1 MTIDAW
7 LRAAAAR
14 LNHESAR
21 LDAELLLTHLLGISR
36 AALYARLRDAL
47 ADDIAARAD
56 ALLARRARGEP
67 IAYITGVREFWFL
80 PLKITPAVLV
90 PRAETEVLVE
100 QALARLPTDRDL
112 QLLDLGTGSGAIAL
126 ALARERPRALVYA
139 VDASAAALAVAQ
151 ENAQRLG
158 LATNVRCVLGD
169 WFSTAPDA
177 PERALPADLRFD
189 LIASNPP
196 YVAGDDPHL
205 LQGDLRYEPRLA
217 LTPEGDG
224 LSAIRRISADA
235 RAHLQPGGWLLL
247 EHGHDQGA
255 AVRTILARD
264 GYADIETIPDMEDRD
279 RVTLARWQG

>member
-14 LNHESAR
+14 LNSESAR

-36 AALYARLRDAL
+36 AALYARLRDTL
-47 ADDIAARAD
+47 AEDIVASAD

-80 PLKITPAVLV
+80 PLKITSAVLV

-112 QLLDLGTGSGAIAL
+112 RLLDLGTGSGAIAL
-126 ALARERPRALVYA
+126 ALAKERPRALVHA
-139 VDASAAALAVAQ
+139 VDASAAALAIAQ
-151 ENAQRLG
+151 ENAERLG
-158 LATNVRCVLGD
+158 LGNVRCALGD
-169 WFSTAPDA
+169 WFRALPDA
-177 PERALPADLRFD
+177 PERALPPGLRFD
-189 LIASNPP
+189 LIAANPP

-235 RAHLQPGGWLLL
+235 RAHLQAGGWLLL

-255 AVRTILARD
+255 AVRQILSRD
-264 GYADIETIPDMEDRD
+264 AYANIETIPDMEDRD
-279 RVTLARWQG
+279 RVTLGRWQG